1 MAYFHPDAMQQ
12 YKIFKGDCILVKSSF
27 NRTTL
32 LICLTDINLPKDA
45 IKINNTVCKNLQVTK
60 GCTVHLKPAGDVSN
74 VQRINVVPFADTL
87 TGDEENIW

>member
-1 MAYFHPDAMQQ
+1 MALFHPDAMQKCQ
-12 YKIFKGDCILVKSSF
+12 LFKGDCILVKNSF

-60 GCTVHLKPAGDVSN
+60 GCTVHLILAGEVSN
-74 VQRINVVPFADTL
+74 V
-87 TGDEENIW
+87 